1 MDLNEAKQILTN
13 NGFICEAKTITNLKQ
28 MVKNFCDNPDAYKV
42 AKLKKQ
48 FNFEDAIWGKQM
60 FDDGVPCM
68 KYWFRNYKVKNMDV
82 TIKEGTNCI
91 VSLDY
96 NGEPEEVWIP
106 YRGGWLLINKTY
118 YFNEDNIE
126 LV

>member
-1 MDLNEAKQILTN
+1 
-13 NGFICEAKTITNLKQ
+13 
-28 MVKNFCDNPDAYKV
+28 
-42 AKLKKQ
+42 
-48 FNFEDAIWGKQM
+48 
-60 FDDGVPCM
+60 M